1 MQNDR
6 LNWTVPSIKKISN
19 EKKRW
24 KGQPTSS
31 LDTHERWINLS
42 RCCRHDRV
50 FSSLLVT
57 YHKKKKI
64 PLAFSLLLLSS
75 SKEKETKWLSL
86 YGGLDFPVAAFPLS
100 ALIKILDVNLAN
112 GQSFVCDNRTNNSP
126 AFAETTLIINTV
138 VVVVVEY
145 IL

>member
-1 MQNDR
+1 MEGATNQFPR
-6 LNWTVPSIKKISN
+6 HTRALNQFITML
-19 EKKRW
+19 
-24 KGQPTSS
+24 SS
-31 LDTHERWINLS
+31 RSSFLLS
-42 RCCRHDRV
+42 VGDL
-50 FSSLLVT
+50 SQ
-57 YHKKKKI
+57 KKKKI

-75 SKEKETKWLSL
+75 SKETKWLSL

>member
-19 EKKRW
+19 EKKKDGR
-24 KGQPTSS
+24 GNQPVPSTHTSVES
-31 LDTHERWINLS
+31 IY
-42 RCCRHDRV
+42 HDAV
-50 FSSLLVT
+50 VTIEFSPLCWWLIT
-57 YHKKKKI
+57 KKKI

-75 SKEKETKWLSL
+75 SKETKWLSL
-86 YGGLDFPVAAFPLS
+86 YGGLDFSVAAFPLS

-138 VVVVVEY
+138 AVVVVEY